1 MATVDARS
9 KPWFVADEYPFESRY
24 LDVPEGKLHYV
35 DEGQGN
41 GSPIVFVHGTPSWSY
56 EFRTQIKALCQTH
69 RCIALDHLGF
79 GLSERPVKKPLDPEE
94 PGFKYSMA
102 DHTANLRRLI
112 EHLGLERYS
121 LVVHDFGGPIALP
134 LVFEAP
140 ERIERLVIMNSWAWT
155 MDNDPK
161 FEKGRRYLDT
171 WLTRFLYLRG
181 NFSASYMVKA
191 SWGTRDPLTP
201 EIHARFKSMFPNK
214 DSRLGTWGFARSLV
228 RDEAYLE
235 QLHAQVKGG
244 RLDGVPTLVIWGK
257 ADGLVGEPQL
267 QRWKEELPGARFVEL
282 DGVGHFPQEEA
293 PEDVGKLVSGFFR

>member
-1 MATVDARS
+1 MTTVDVRS
-9 KPWFVADEYPFESRY
+9 KPWFKEGEYPFESRY
-24 LDVPEGKLHYV
+24 LDVPGGKLHYV

-56 EFRTQIKALCQTH
+56 EFRAQIRELRGKH

-79 GLSERPVKKPLDPEE
+79 GLSERPVSEPLSPDES
-94 PGFKYSMA
+94 GFKYSMA
-102 DHTANLRRLI
+102 DHTANLKLLI
-112 EHLGLERYS
+112 ESLGLERYS

-134 LVFEAP
+134 LVFAAP

-171 WLTRFLYLRG
+171 WLTRFLYLRA
-181 NFSASYMVKA
+181 NFSASYLVKA

-235 QLHAQVKGG
+235 QLHDQVKGG
-244 RLDGVPTLVIWGK
+244 RLERVPTLVIWGK

-267 QRWKEELPGARFVEL
+267 RRWKEELPGARFVEL

-293 PEDVGKLVSGFFR
+293 PEDVGRLVSGFLS